1 MTRTRCRRCNRKLKQ
16 GGYNGTQYG
25 IVCYRLMFDPVRV
38 VRVKGMASDGQGE
51 LFDDEIDGII
61 LAEKPSFTA

>member
-1 MTRTRCRRCNRKLKQ
+1 
-16 GGYNGTQYG
+16 
-25 IVCYRLMFDPVRV
+25 MFDPVRV